1 MEKIIEQIKKPMKF
15 VNEET
20 GELEVKSSLCQS
32 FWRLTFSI
40 WRMFPVVKNKF
51 KVSSENTCGMHWSF
65 LRLALL
71 TLKTFS
77 N

>member
-32 FWRLTFSI
+32 FSFSI
-40 WRMFPVVKNKF
+40 WRMFPVGKNKF

-71 TLKTFS
+71 TFKTFS